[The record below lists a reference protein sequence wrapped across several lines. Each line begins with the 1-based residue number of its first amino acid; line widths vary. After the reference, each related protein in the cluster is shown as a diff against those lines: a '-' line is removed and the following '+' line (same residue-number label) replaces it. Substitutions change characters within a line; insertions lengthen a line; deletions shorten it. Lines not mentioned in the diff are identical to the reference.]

1 MSPSTSPTTEAVAKK
16 PEKLGIDKV
25 HSSNATGTIS
35 VEESVA
41 EECVGQFT
49 DSEIAISIPVSCSSS
64 DHEPI
69 KLKFVAN
76 VWYLNIDKISTNQDT
91 IITVPCSAILPF
103 PAIQAGPEECL
114 KVYC

>member
-41 EECVGQFT
+41 EECVEQFT

-69 KLKFVAN
+69 KLKFVVN

-91 IITVPCSAILPF
+91 IITVPCSVILPF